1 MRYEGEVLADPVH
14 TPYPG
19 ADLEGY
25 IWATSA
31 QTWVDPVAREI
42 ERRGGPYPV
51 RIEIVSGYTW
61 GLDLRLNNADVGSA
75 RRYDVFSAKT
85 PGHPVNARYLITDGA
100 HGDAPPR
107 PGYRLLM
114 RKARFL
120 DGAVAR
126 LYVRT

>member
-1 MRYEGEVLADPVH
+1 MLLTPAVRYEGEVLADPVH

-61 GLDLRLNNADVGSA
+61 GLDLRLNERRRRLGVGATTS
-75 RRYDVFSAKT
+75 SP
-85 PGHPVNARYLITDGA
+85 PG
-100 HGDAPPR
+100 R
-107 PGYRLLM
+107 PGTR
-114 RKARFL
+114 
-120 DGAVAR
+120 
-126 LYVRT
+126 RTRAT